1 MDISDTVKKFD
12 QAKEVIITW
21 FSVLTRGPNAFEQ
34 IDLEKSSTLFY
45 ALRFMLYMGF
55 VDLLLH
61 IPTVAQFGV
70 KNVFIEPV
78 WVLETYLEYLV
89 TGFVLYGSMKLFG
102 GKGTLQACTA
112 AYGFLTAYFPIIG
125 VLMLPAHKLIVPNL
139 ADDVQVPAVIQK
151 VHDQL
156 SRLSVWEI
164 VGLCLSFLLSTVVFV
179 MFFVSVFRVFRRL
192 HKLNMAPALL
202 AFVLGLVGSVVVLM
216 FFLEPL
222 LSAVLP
228 KRVP

>member
-1 MDISDTVKKFD
+1 
-12 QAKEVIITW
+12 
-21 FSVLTRGPNAFEQ
+21 
-34 IDLEKSSTLFY
+34 
-45 ALRFMLYMGF
+45 
-55 VDLLLH
+55 
-61 IPTVAQFGV
+61 
-70 KNVFIEPV
+70 
-78 WVLETYLEYLV
+78 
-89 TGFVLYGSMKLFG
+89 
-102 GKGTLQACTA
+102 
-112 AYGFLTAYFPIIG
+112 
-125 VLMLPAHKLIVPNL
+125 MLPTHKLIVSNM
-139 ADDVQVPAVIQK
+139 ADDAQVPAVIQK

-179 MFFVSVFRVFRRL
+179 LFFVSVFRVFRRL

-228 KRVP
+228 KPVP

>member
-1 MDISDTVKKFD
+1 MDISDTVTKFD

-45 ALRFMLYMGF
+45 ALRFMLYMSL
-55 VDLLLH
+55 VDFLLH
-61 IPTVAQFGV
+61 IPVVAQFGI

-78 WVLETYLEYLV
+78 WILETYLESLV

-112 AYGFLTAYFPIIG
+112 AYCFLTAYLPIIG
-125 VLMLPAHKLIVPNL
+125 VLMLPAHRLIVSNM
-139 ADDVQVPAVIQK
+139 ADNAQGPAVIGR
-151 VHDQL
+151 VYDQL

-164 VGLCLSFLLSTVVFV
+164 VGLCLSFVLSTVVFV
-179 MFFVSVFRVFRRL
+179 LFFVSVFRAFRRL
-192 HKLNMAPALL
+192 HKLNKPRALL

-228 KRVP
+228 KRVS